1 MTSLA
6 DPGIPDSD
14 LRLIAVMPLHTITTL
29 HGERGLRARLAIE
42 AERLFSVADREKIGE
57 AVQLAAVLH
66 EHDSRQRE
74 PFINHLLR
82 VALRILIHY
91 DVADVDITCAAVLHD
106 TVEDHAGNLS
116 AGGRSGALEVLAA
129 RFGRRVAS
137 LVEAVTNPVY
147 DPGSEWSKDQQYRAH
162 VAASLAA
169 CPDARVIKVSDF
181 TDNGVGIIHTT
192 GPRAVRLAGK
202 YAPLVPVLAELV
214 NRADTPLSPI
224 ARMRILTQLSAA
236 GERFAALAAMNTGSP
251 VLGAE
256 PDRGADATRSPGT
269 AAQPRPRPRRSGRQ
283 AQ

>member
-91 DVADVDITCAAVLHD
+91 DVADVDITCAAVLRSK
-106 TVEDHAGNLS
+106 TTPGTCPR
-116 AGGRSGALEVLAA
+116 AGGAARSRCWQRGSAAALPASSRRSLTPFTIRAASGARISSTGHTSRPASRPA
-129 RFGRRVAS
+129 R
-137 LVEAVTNPVY
+137 T
-147 DPGSEWSKDQQYRAH
+147 
-162 VAASLAA
+162 
-169 CPDARVIKVSDF
+169 
-181 TDNGVGIIHTT
+181 
-192 GPRAVRLAGK
+192 
-202 YAPLVPVLAELV
+202 
-214 NRADTPLSPI
+214 
-224 ARMRILTQLSAA
+224 
-236 GERFAALAAMNTGSP
+236 
-251 VLGAE
+251 
-256 PDRGADATRSPGT
+256 RG
-269 AAQPRPRPRRSGRQ
+269 
-283 AQ
+283 